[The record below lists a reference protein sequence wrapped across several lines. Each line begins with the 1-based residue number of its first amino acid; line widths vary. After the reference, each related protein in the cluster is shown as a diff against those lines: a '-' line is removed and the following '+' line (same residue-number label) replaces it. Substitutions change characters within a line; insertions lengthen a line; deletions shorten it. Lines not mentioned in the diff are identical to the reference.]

1 MTKETR
7 VSRRSFIAGA
17 GTALALPMLSSLDRP
32 SRASNS
38 PPAAPCRLLFYFVPN
53 GIVPTTYNPQ
63 PYGPDWIAS
72 GILKPLESVKEHVLV
87 FKNMKTSGFEGG
99 SGPHTKATG
108 AFLTCQ
114 PIEFVDG
121 GNVAAGI
128 SVDQVAAQAIG
139 SKTRFRSLEL
149 GAGAINWMGFCEE
162 SYSCAY
168 LQSIA
173 WSGPQTPMGKIVEP
187 KTVFDRLFAGYDAQK
202 TADEIAQRE
211 KERKS
216 VLDYV
221 LGEAK
226 SLRNRLGHADGY
238 RLDEYMNG
246 VRELERKIAAFPIAC
261 EPGGAFDGV
270 ADMPLRVELMTDL
283 MVLAFQCD
291 QTRVISF
298 MLDDGF
304 ATTVY
309 SWLGLGDGH
318 HWYTHHSGNED
329 MKAATSLIA
338 TWGVAQFAS
347 LVEKMGNVP
356 EGDGTLLDHSLL
368 MFGNSCGEC
377 NYHSPYDVPTVLA
390 GRGNGA
396 VEPGRSILCPDGTP
410 RANLYT
416 SMLHAAGV
424 MVPSFGK
431 YGTGPLDGL
440 G

>member
-1 MTKETR
+1 MSSRKSI
-7 VSRRSFIAGA
+7 SRRSFIAGA
-17 GTALALPMLSSLDRP
+17 GTALGLPLLPSLIPRSWAANEAP
-32 SRASNS
+32 E
-38 PPAAPCRLLFYFVPN
+38 APCRLLFYFVPN
-53 GIVPTTYNPQ
+53 GIVPSTYNPQ
-63 PYGPDWIAS
+63 PYGENWISS
-72 GILKPLESVKEHVLV
+72 GILKPLDSVRDDVIV
-87 FKNMKTSGFEGG
+87 FKNLMTSGFEGG

-128 SVDQVAAQAIG
+128 SVDQVAANILG
-139 SKTRFRSLEL
+139 TETRLRSLEL

-168 LQSIA
+168 LQSIS
-173 WSGPQTPMGKIVEP
+173 WSGPKTPMGKIVEP
-187 KTVFDRLFAGYDAQK
+187 QAVFDRLFAGYDPKKSAE
-202 TADEIAQRE
+202 EIALRA

-221 LGEAK
+221 LGETK
-226 SLRNRLGHADGY
+226 SLRTQLGSADGY
-238 RLDEYMNG
+238 RLDEYMDG
-246 VRELERKIAAFPIAC
+246 VRELERKVAAFPVAC
-261 EPGGAFDGV
+261 EADAPGDVF

-291 QTRVISF
+291 HTRVISF

-329 MKAATSLIA
+329 MKAATTLIA
-338 TWGVAQFAS
+338 AWGVAQFAS
-347 LVEKMGNVP
+347 LVEKMRNVP

-390 GRGNGA
+390 GRGKGA
-396 VEPGRSILCPDGTP
+396 VTPGRSMVFPEGTP

-416 SMLHAAGV
+416 SMLQAAGIQID
-424 MVPSFGK
+424 SFGK
-431 YGTGPLDGL
+431 YGTGPLEGL

>member
-1 MTKETR
+1 MSQGENI
-7 VSRRSFIAGA
+7 SRRAFLGGA
-17 GTALALPMLSSLDRP
+17 GTVLGVPLFTSIVPRSWAAN
-32 SRASNS
+32 A
-38 PPAAPCRLLFYFVPN
+38 PPASPGRLLFYFVPN
-53 GIVPTTYNPQ
+53 GIVPASYNPQ
-63 PYGPDWIAS
+63 PYGENWIAS
-72 GILKPLESVKEHVLV
+72 GILKPLEAVRDDVVVVKNL
-87 FKNMKTSGFEGG
+87 MTSGFEGG

-114 PIEFVDG
+114 PIEYVQG
-121 GNVAAGI
+121 GGVAAGI

-139 SKTRFRSLEL
+139 GATRFRSLEL

-173 WSGPQTPMGKIVEP
+173 WSGPKTPLGKMVHP
-187 KTVFDRLFAGYDAQK
+187 KAVFDRLFAGYDPLKSAE
-202 TADEIAQRE
+202 EIALRT

-221 LGEAK
+221 LGETK
-226 SLRNRLGHADGY
+226 SLRGVLGSADAY
-238 RLDEYMNG
+238 RLDEYLDG
-246 VRELERKIAAFPIAC
+246 VRELERKVASFPPPC
-261 EPGGAFDGV
+261 ESISPGEVF

-304 ATTVY
+304 ASTVY
-309 SWLGLGDGH
+309 SWLGLSDGH

-329 MKAATSLIA
+329 MIAATSLIA

-347 LVEKMGNVP
+347 LVEKMGKIP
-356 EGDGTLLDHSLL
+356 EGEGTLLDHSLL
-368 MFGNSCGEC
+368 VYGNSCGEC

-396 VEPGRSILCPDGTP
+396 VTPGRSIQVEDGTP
-410 RANLYT
+410 RADLYT
-416 SMLHAAGV
+416 AMLHSVGV
-424 MVPSFGK
+424 KVDSFGK
-431 YGTGPLDGL
+431 YGTGPLQGL
-440 G
+440 K